1 MSLQKEG
8 PDGTGSAVFNLTSK
22 GNGNLFLASELGA
35 AIFNI
40 EGKLIKKFDF
50 KKIPR
55 AAGGITD
62 VEYVQQIVANP
73 FFENLAFALVVNQ
86 LTNRMILK
94 KLNTIDGII
103 SSYEI
108 DPEGNYKKYT
118 LGDLTTS
125 YRWDPKV
132 FIGSQQ
138 DKIIV
143 SHEYSNDFYVYSPES
158 EDLQQVIYSSI
169 HTPSTVTIT
178 TEGDFDNSIDDRR
191 KALQLYREQV
201 SFGPLVW
208 DPQNKRYYRLSS
220 SSTFGEE
227 RQERKLLNETINV
240 DVYLTVF
247 DQEFN
252 LISEMPLREFNNKSF
267 AKYFVKDGILWVFEN
282 KDDEM
287 GFVRIIFFIKQD

>member
-1 MSLQKEG
+1 
-8 PDGTGSAVFNLTSK
+8 
-22 GNGNLFLASELGA
+22 
-35 AIFNI
+35 
-40 EGKLIKKFDF
+40 
-50 KKIPR
+50 
-55 AAGGITD
+55 
-62 VEYVQQIVANP
+62 
-73 FFENLAFALVVNQ
+73 
-86 LTNRMILK
+86 MILK
-94 KLNTIDGII
+94 KLNTSDGII

-118 LGDLTTS
+118 LGDLATS

-132 FIGSQQ
+132 FIASQQ

-178 TEGDFDNSIDDRR
+178 TEGDFDNSIDERR
-191 KALQLYREQV
+191 KALQSYREQV

-208 DPQNKRYYRLSS
+208 DPKNKRYYRLSS

-227 RQERKLLNETINV
+227 KQESRLLNETVNV
-240 DVYLTVF
+240 DVYLSLF
-247 DQEFN
+247 DREFN
-252 LISEMPLREFNNKSF
+252 LISEIPLPQLNNQSS
-267 AKYFVKDGILWVFEN
+267 AKYFVKDGMLWIFEN

-287 GFVRIIFFIKQD
+287 GFVRLGFQQF